1 MTEFQEALFILVV
14 VGTVT
19 IIIPWLNR
27 RFKYSRDSGK
37 IISFIQ
43 ESKYT
48 FRSTVAIAEGTGI
61 APERVEEICS
71 LHNAITRN
79 KKRPDTWRVM

>member
-1 MTEFQEALFILVV
+1 MSEYQEALFILVV

-19 IIIPWLNR
+19 VIIPWFHR
-27 RFKYSRDSGK
+27 RFVYNRDSGK
-37 IISFIQ
+37 IISFIR

-48 FRSTVAIAEGTGI
+48 FRSTESIAEGTGI
-61 APERVEEICS
+61 ARERVQEICR
-71 LHNAITRN
+71 LHDSIIRN